1 MISTIF
7 TVSTFFV
14 LLPLALMS
22 AYIVYQLVD
31 RYIEE
36 QYVRTGLTDLIGWL
50 VMIVASL
57 TNLVLVFMSCI
68 FPWLLLVSIPVLVV
82 PWLFL
87 KR

>member
-22 AYIVYQLVD
+22 GYIVYQLVD

-36 QYVRTGLTDLIGWL
+36 QYVRTGLTDLIGLL
-50 VMIVASL
+50 VMITAV
-57 TNLVLVFMSCI
+57 
-68 FPWLLLVSIPVLVV
+68 
-82 PWLFL
+82 
-87 KR
+87 R